1 MKYILVKVTLENWIR
16 RSYEI
21 FKIPRKRKKKQNE
34 MVKNVENE
42 QGRKCLV
49 FATRRRLMLMKKKE
63 KKRKISMCKNMT

>member
-1 MKYILVKVTLENWIR
+1 MCIRDRVTLENWIR
-16 RSYEI
+16 RSYDI

-34 MVKNVENE
+34 MVKVAIENE

>member
-1 MKYILVKVTLENWIR
+1 MKIGYVARTRFLKFLVNE
-16 RSYEI
+16 
-21 FKIPRKRKKKQNE
+21 KKKKNE
-34 MVKNVENE
+34 MVKVAIENE

>member
-1 MKYILVKVTLENWIR
+1 MVKVAI
-16 RSYEI
+16 
-21 FKIPRKRKKKQNE
+21 
-34 MVKNVENE
+34 ENE